1 VTWRAQARF
10 ASALGRLA
18 CWSPRAAFLLS
29 DAVAELLA
37 LRSRRPSRAQVRS
50 LFPARRDAARIV
62 RRVWRTHVRTI
73 AMGGWLRRG
82 GITDIRALVRP
93 NPAVDALRPPMVV
106 GTFHIGP
113 TFGLSALTERL
124 QGEKFVLR
132 GTQFPAGRNR
142 PANVQ
147 VVAGTDQQRAA
158 VFHRALLTLRN
169 GGFVIVALDPQEAQ
183 RIAVP
188 FLGHTM
194 QLARGPF
201 AMARIARVPVVPVVA
216 RWDGD
221 AIDLIVGDAFP
232 PGEEQEMAADAGA
245 WLERYLTENP
255 GELSYRIL
263 ELMD

>member
-1 VTWRAQARF
+1 MTWRAQARI

-29 DAVAELLA
+29 DAAAALLA
-37 LRSRRPSRAQVRS
+37 LRSRRPSRADVRS
-50 LFPARRDAARIV
+50 LFPARRDAGRIV

-73 AMGGWLRRG
+73 AMGAWLRHG
-82 GITDIRALVRP
+82 GIAGIRALVRP
-93 NPAVDALRPPMVV
+93 NAALNALRPPMVV
-106 GTFHIGP
+106 ATFHIGP

-142 PANVQ
+142 PEHVQ

-158 VFHRALLTLRN
+158 VFHRAVETLRN

-183 RIAVP
+183 RIPVP
-188 FLGHTM
+188 FLGRTI

-201 AMARIARVPVVPVVA
+201 AMARVAKVPIVPVVA
-216 RWDGD
+216 RWDGY
-221 AIDLIVGDAFP
+221 AIDLIVGDPFS
-232 PGEEQEMAADAGA
+232 PGEEPAMAADAGA

-263 ELMD
+263 ELME